1 MNIKLLYT
9 IFIAI
14 AILSFSSLQAQSAGK
29 KREVGVQLNGINFGG
44 FNSFSGFYKKQLNEN
59 KYRRVRFF
67 SGNLFTGVVGE
78 DDFRFN
84 LNLGAA
90 IGREKRRAL
99 DTRLDFFCGPEFAF
113 SVGFQS
119 INDDTAFSLFP
130 SFGYVLGLQHSFN
143 ERWAINIE
151 TIPSIGVGVVLLPGD
166 NDQLTLDAGITNSV
180 ALGVVRKF

>member
-1 MNIKLLYT
+1 MQIKLVCVLFFT
-9 IFIAI
+9 LTT
-14 AILSFSSLQAQSAGK
+14 LSFSSLQAQSTGK
-29 KREVGVQLNGINFGG
+29 KREVGVQLNGINFSG
-44 FNSFSGFYKKQLNEN
+44 FNSFSGFYKKQVSEN

-67 SGNLFTGVVGE
+67 SGNLFTGVFGE

-90 IGREKRRAL
+90 IGREKRRTL
-99 DTRLDFFCGPEFAF
+99 DTRLEFFNGPEFSF
-113 SVGFQS
+113 GMGFQS
-119 INDDTAFSLFP
+119 VNDNSSFILSP

-166 NDQLTLDAGITNSV
+166 NDQLTLNANATNSV

>member
-1 MNIKLLYT
+1 MKIKLLYT

-14 AILSFSSLQAQSAGK
+14 ATLSFSSLQAQSAGK
-29 KREVGVQLNGINFGG
+29 KREVGIQLDGIDFGG
-44 FNSFSGFYKKQLNEN
+44 FNNFSGFYKKQLSEN
-59 KYRRVRFF
+59 KYRRIRFF
-67 SGNLFTGVVGE
+67 SGNLFTSFGE
-78 DDFRFN
+78 DEDFRVNFAV
-84 LNLGAA
+84 GAA

-99 DTRLDFFCGPEFAF
+99 DTRLEFFSGPEFSF
-113 SVGFQS
+113 GLGFQS
-119 INDDTAFSLFP
+119 IGDNSSFSLSP

-166 NDQLTLDAGITNSV
+166 NDLVTLNARASNSV